1 MILFQVIKGMPP
13 DVDGKRSPTITY
25 TALIQAL
32 DRVGRPQEGL
42 EVLEFMKGEKGC
54 TPNAVTY
61 ATLAGSFARHG
72 EIEKAENVL
81 KVGFREGIDN
91 PGRG

>member
-1 MILFQVIKGMPP
+1 MIVFQVIKGMPP
-13 DVDGKRSPTITY
+13 DVAGKRSPVITY

-61 ATLAGSFARHG
+61 ATLAGSLARHG
-72 EIEKAENVL
+72 AIGEAENVL
-81 KVGFREGIDN
+81 EVGFREVTDN
-91 PGRG
+91 LRRG